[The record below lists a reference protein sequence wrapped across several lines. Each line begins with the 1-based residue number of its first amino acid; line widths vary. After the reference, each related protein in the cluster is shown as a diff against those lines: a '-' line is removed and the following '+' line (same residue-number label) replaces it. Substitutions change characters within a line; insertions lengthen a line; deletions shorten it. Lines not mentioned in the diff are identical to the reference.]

1 MTLHRV
7 DGGSLGIAVAM
18 NQVTAVHAGGAGE
31 AVGLEVGDWIAE
43 VNGNDTSLGSFG
55 SLLPMDKNMP
65 IKLRVVRVAA

>member
-7 DGGSLGIAVAM
+7 DGGSLGIAVAT
-18 NQVTAVHAGGAGE
+18 NQVAAVHAGGAGA

-55 SLLPMDKNMP
+55 SLLPVDKNMP
-65 IKLRVVRVAA
+65 IKLRAVRVAA